1 MELSKSDY
9 ILFLKHPAW
18 LWLKKHQKNLLPP
31 IDENTQALFDAGHL
45 FESYA
50 EKIFKGEVEKLGFD
64 MSIPN
69 DYDNLLQ
76 KTNQALQ
83 NPPQF
88 LLQARFKY
96 EELTCICD
104 VIEFISQKEINLY
117 EIKSSTRVKP
127 DHQYDLAFQAFILE
141 KLGFTV
147 HQIFVA
153 HVNNS
158 YIRHGEIDP
167 EKLTKVTEVTEDVK
181 KLRKLTSHQI
191 QKALKTAASYQ
202 KPDLSPIYCRL
213 NSFQDWLKIY
223 KSIETVPADSILNL
237 YLLNAQL
244 LIKFDEMN
252 ITSLSQI
259 PDDFHLSTK
268 QLRQVQAFKSNQPII
283 DQTKIHNFLETLKFP
298 IYFLDYE
305 TLASVIPPFDGLKA
319 YQQLPFQYSLDVI
332 EAPNKKLKHFEYIH
346 QDATNPVKPLTDQLI
361 DNIGENGSIVVWN
374 MSFES
379 SCNVLLAQLYP
390 EKKDQLKAINSRIVD
405 LMVPFSDGLYVDKD
419 FQGSASIKKVLPVL
433 NQKLSYKS
441 LNISEG
447 ESAQRIWMQ
456 TFLDNNPQ
464 FKKEEVIKDL
474 LVYCGLDTLAMV
486 EIYNY
491 LKTL

>member
-127 DHQYDLAFQAFILE
+127 DHHYDLAFQAFILE
-141 KLGFTV
+141 KLGFLV

-158 YIRHGEIDP
+158 YVRQGEIDP
-167 EKLTKVTEVTEDVK
+167 EKLTKVTEVTEEVK

-191 QKALKTAASYQ
+191 QKALKTATSYQ

-259 PDDFHLSTK
+259 PDDFYLTTK
-268 QLRQVQAFKSNQPII
+268 QQRQVQAFKDKKPII
-283 DQTKIHNFLETLKFP
+283 DQTKIHSFLETLKFP

-305 TLASVIPPFDGLKA
+305 TLASVIPPFDGLKP

-332 EAPNKKLKHFEYIH
+332 EAPDKKLKHFEYIH
-346 QDATNPVKPLTDQLI
+346 QDSTNPVKPLTDQLI
-361 DNIGENGSIVVWN
+361 DNIGETGSIVVWN

-379 SCNVLLAQLYP
+379 SCNVLLAKLYP
-390 EKKDQLKAINSRIVD
+390 EKKDQLKKINSRIVD
-405 LMVPFSDGLYVDKD
+405 LMVPFSDGLYIDKD

-464 FKKEEVIKDL
+464 FSKEKVIKDL

-491 LKTL
+491 LKAL